1 MFSLNWTILREHI
14 CDHIFA
20 PTPTSFLAE
29 FDHSKNLVVT
39 IFTKIFKY
47 GGVFEENP
55 ILWI

>member
-29 FDHSKNLVVT
+29 FDHSKNLLVT

-47 GGVFEENP
+47 GGVFEEKP
-55 ILWI
+55 IL